1 MSLHHCP
8 LLSFLES
15 SLSSNNDFLLSSPS
29 FSLLSYFFL
38 PPHCVAKDHPK
49 LLDSRDLP
57 ASACP
62 VARQIPLYCTRLLP
76 FFPAALLSCVWFP
89 QQLHLLGGWEHS
101 GIVLLLH
108 CCQTLSSLPKKEH
121 ACLCCHTQRPS
132 FLLLDT
138 VTDLLPILR
147 TGLWWTCHS
156 CNLYSFVNGCFHKFI
171 CVVAFAWIPFLSN

>member
-29 FSLLSYFFL
+29 SSLLSYFFL

-57 ASACP
+57 ASDCP

-76 FFPAALLSCVWFP
+76 FFPAALLSCVWFLKHTP
-89 QQLHLLGGWEHS
+89 PARGMGAQWNCAASPLLS
-101 GIVLLLH
+101 DIVIAA
-108 CCQTLSSLPKKEH
+108 KKGV
-121 ACLCCHTQRPS
+121 CMP
-132 FLLLDT
+132 
-138 VTDLLPILR
+138 LLPHPASLLSPAR
-147 TGLWWTCHS
+147 HS
-156 CNLYSFVNGCFHKFI
+156 Y
-171 CVVAFAWIPFLSN
+171 